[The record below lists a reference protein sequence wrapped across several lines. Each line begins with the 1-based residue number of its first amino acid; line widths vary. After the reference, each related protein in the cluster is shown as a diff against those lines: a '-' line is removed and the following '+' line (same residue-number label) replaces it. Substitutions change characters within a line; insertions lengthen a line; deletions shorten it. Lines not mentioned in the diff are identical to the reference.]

1 MRRRINLDRVR
12 LGRAPRLGLLCGLIL
27 AVWTIP
33 ASAAPAPVTYL
44 NANFGG
50 NFSRST
56 GTIRLQSPTA
66 SVYAA
71 ARSSQV
77 DFSASANLDPN
88 ETSSGFSSYDIGT
101 VNVPLGGGMNSVSV
115 SPRTLTL
122 SGSAH
127 FAMNLW
133 FDSDH
138 DGEYFVWSHNQ
149 FTALGGDVYALGPCQ
164 GNGGCTEHGSLTVD
178 ENTPLFLI
186 PGCNSILGNYA
197 TLAIIN
203 AGLCTTIPADT
214 HVARWVGIDIG
225 GSSSVNPTSG
235 SGSASL

>member
-1 MRRRINLDRVR
+1 MNLDKVR
-12 LGRAPRLGLLCGLIL
+12 LGRAPRLGLICGLIL

-44 NANFGG
+44 NVNFGG
-50 NFSRST
+50 NFDRST
-56 GTIRLQSPTA
+56 GTMKLQSATA
-66 SVYAA
+66 SVYASA
-71 ARSSQV
+71 KSSQV

-101 VNVPLGGGMNSVSV
+101 ANVPAPGGSLDSVSV
-115 SPRTLTL
+115 SPRTVTL

-127 FAMNLW
+127 LAMNLW
-133 FDSDH
+133 FDSNH
-138 DGEYFVWSHNQ
+138 DGEYFVWSHNRL
-149 FTALGGDVYALGPCQ
+149 TGLGADVYALGPCQ
-164 GNGGCTEHGSLTVD
+164 GSGTCTEHGSLTID

-186 PGCNSILGNYA
+186 PYCNPGDSFA

-203 AGLCTTIPADT
+203 VGGCTTIPANT

-225 GSSSVNPTSG
+225 GGTSG
-235 SGSASL
+235 SGSAGL

>member
-1 MRRRINLDRVR
+1 MRRLMNIDSVQ
-12 LGRAPRLGLLCGLIL
+12 LGRAPRLGLLCALIL

-44 NANFGG
+44 NVNFGG
-50 NFSRST
+50 NFYRST
-56 GTIRLQSPTA
+56 GTIRLQSETA

-71 ARSSQV
+71 AKSAQV
-77 DFSASANLDPN
+77 DFSASANSDPN

-149 FTALGGDVYALGPCQ
+149 FTGLGGDVYALGPCQ
-164 GNGGCTEHGSLTVD
+164 GSGNCTEHGSLTVD
-178 ENTPLFLI
+178 ETTPLFLI
-186 PGCNSILGNYA
+186 PYCTPGVNVA
-197 TLAIIN
+197 TLATIN
-203 AGLCTTIPADT
+203 AGGCTTIPANT
-214 HVARWVGIDIG
+214 NVARWVGIDIPG
-225 GSSSVNPTSG
+225 LSSG
-235 SGSASL
+235 SGSAGL

>member
-1 MRRRINLDRVR
+1 M
-12 LGRAPRLGLLCGLIL
+12 
-27 AVWTIP
+27 
-33 ASAAPAPVTYL
+33 TYL
-44 NANFGG
+44 NVNFGG
-50 NFSRST
+50 NFYRST
-56 GTIRLQSPTA
+56 GTIRLQSETA

-71 ARSSQV
+71 AKSAQV
-77 DFSASANLDPN
+77 DFSASANSDPN

-101 VNVPLGGGMNSVSV
+101 VRASSGGSLDSVSV

-122 SGSAH
+122 SGDAH

-214 HVARWVGIDIG
+214 HVARWVGIDIV
-225 GSSSVNPTSG
+225 GSSGVNPTSG